1 MNNRG
6 FTLFESMLYIALVA
20 FILAS
25 LSSFVMQLMNA
36 RMKIQAQSEVLHS
49 ARLFEERLS
58 DAVRHAKSINVGSST
73 FGIDPGVLSLQML
86 DASKDP
92 TVFRLDQ
99 DNGKIEVSE
108 HGEAYVFLTT
118 AKILTTNL
126 TFINLTSIKDK
137 GVVQAK
143 FDLST
148 VNTSNIPFYH
158 YVKSFQSSFRI
169 PLP

>member
-1 MNNRG
+1 
-6 FTLFESMLYIALVA
+6 MLYIALIG

-36 RMKIQAQSEVLHS
+36 RMKVQAESEVLHS

-58 DAVRHAKSINVGSST
+58 DAVRHAKSINVGSSA
-73 FGIDPGVLSLQML
+73 FGSDPGILSLQMIDPL
-86 DASKDP
+86 KDP
-92 TVFRLDQ
+92 TIFKLDQ

-108 HGEAYVFLTT
+108 HGGAYVFLTT
-118 AKILTTNL
+118 AKISTTNFTFNNLTT
-126 TFINLTSIKDK
+126 TKDK
-137 GVVQAK
+137 GVVQVK

-148 VNTSNIPFYH
+148 VNASNVPFYN
-158 YVKSFQSSFRI
+158 YAKSFQSSFRI